1 MSLADSSS
9 QSSSLRFVLRA
20 SSSAEARLYITSPFI
35 LGSLLLILGAA
46 IRKTCFIYL
55 GRMFTFQLAL
65 LKEHKL
71 VTSGPYA
78 VVRHPSYTGFIMLVD
93 GLALVHLAPGS
104 YLAECGLLDAWWGR
118 AAVGAACVAAVGLQ
132 GVVVGRTRRE
142 DEVLRREFGSA
153 WEEWARRTRYRLVP
167 YVY

>member
-1 MSLADSSS
+1 M
-9 QSSSLRFVLRA
+9 
-20 SSSAEARLYITSPFI
+20 
-35 LGSLLLILGAA
+35 LLLAGGTL
-46 IRKTCFIYL
+46 RKACFVHL

-65 LKEHKL
+65 VKEHKL

-93 GLALVHLAPGS
+93 GLALVHLSPGS

-118 AAVGAACVAAVGLQ
+118 VAVGAACAAAMGLQ